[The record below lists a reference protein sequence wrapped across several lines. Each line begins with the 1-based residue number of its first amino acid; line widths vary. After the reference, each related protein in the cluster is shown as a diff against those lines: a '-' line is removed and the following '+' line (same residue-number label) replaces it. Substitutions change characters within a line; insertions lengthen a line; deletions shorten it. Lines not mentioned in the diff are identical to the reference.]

1 MAAYKPTMSYR
12 LIYIFTIHDAQ
23 HEGYWKIGKTNF
35 DSVNSYKQLPPN
47 CAELNCAARDRI
59 DQYTKTAMVE
69 YDLQYTEL
77 ARRTVTF
84 EDGTTDTEL
93 FDDDDVHNV
102 LYNSGFSARK
112 FSNSNQDSEWFEVPL
127 SVAIRA
133 IQAVKEGRTAL
144 TAAEKSEGQISFL
157 PQTVPAA
164 PKKRAITL
172 RDEQM
177 DCVNQTLR
185 VFRKENSM
193 LWNCKMRFG
202 KTVTAYAL
210 IKKAGGMP
218 VLAHPL
224 LYKMS
229 VTELHNLLT
238 ELKGYG
244 LQGVEAMYSRNR
256 GNDEAFVRKLAS
268 EYGLFI
274 TGGTDFHGANKPDLE
289 IGTGEGN
296 LRVPVM
302 LLENLK

>member
-84 EDGTTDTEL
+84 PDGTTDTEL

-157 PQTVPAA
+157 PQAVPAA

-177 DCVNQTLR
+177 DCVN
-185 VFRKENSM
+185 
-193 LWNCKMRFG
+193 
-202 KTVTAYAL
+202 
-210 IKKAGGMP
+210 
-218 VLAHPL
+218 
-224 LYKMS
+224 
-229 VTELHNLLT
+229 
-238 ELKGYG
+238 
-244 LQGVEAMYSRNR
+244 
-256 GNDEAFVRKLAS
+256 
-268 EYGLFI
+268 
-274 TGGTDFHGANKPDLE
+274 
-289 IGTGEGN
+289 
-296 LRVPVM
+296 
-302 LLENLK
+302 